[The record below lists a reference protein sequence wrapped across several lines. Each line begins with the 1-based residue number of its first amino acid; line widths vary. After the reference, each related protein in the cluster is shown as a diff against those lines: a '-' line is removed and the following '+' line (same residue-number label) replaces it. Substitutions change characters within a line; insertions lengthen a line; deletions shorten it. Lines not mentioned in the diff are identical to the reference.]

1 MVKEKPTTQSEVKTE
16 TKTKAKKMIEIP
28 VYDLTGKSNSMIT
41 VSDTIFGQKE
51 NDALVAQ
58 YMRVYLQNQRQGTVS
73 TKTRGE
79 VAGTTKKMYRQ
90 KGTGRA
96 RHGSGKEPIF
106 VGGGVAFGP
115 KPREFSK
122 SLNKKQKKQALY
134 IALSTKAK
142 QKAVIALDKET
153 LSIKPKTKQ
162 IADLLKTL
170 KFEGKKVLFI
180 LPKLEKG
187 GFVLSTRNIASA
199 SLIGATT
206 LNPYTVFDN
215 SAIIFVG
222 DALKT
227 LEDHLASEK

>member
-1 MVKEKPTTQSEVKTE
+1 MDKVKQKIPA
-16 TKTKAKKMIEIP
+16 KTKASETKRLEIP
-28 VYDLTGKSNSMIT
+28 IYDLTGKSGST
-41 VSDTIFGQKE
+41 ADLTPDIFGHKE
-51 NDALVAQ
+51 NDALIAQ
-58 YMRVYLQNQRQGTVS
+58 YMRVYSQNQRQGTVS
-73 TKTRGE
+73 TKTRAE
-79 VAGTTKKMYRQ
+79 VVGTTAKMYRQ

-106 VGGGVAFGP
+106 VGGGIAFGP